1 MKQTLRLIFLLL
13 MAFAVLALCACVTE
27 GPSGDGGITDGTD
40 SGEDNTDT
48 DAPAGDENE
57 PEGGESEPEDDREYL
72 ELASGEDTEWYIVY
86 PDEGESFIKDAAALL
101 AKKIKSLCG
110 ITLKVAPVSESGD
123 AAKIIAIGN
132 NGDGDVRKIFK
143 ETKYYDFGV
152 KFLEG
157 KIVVSAYT
165 RNNYIKAVEHI
176 AGGLKWKDG
185 TLSVPAEDYMKA
197 VTNDYAISSWK
208 IGGTELSE
216 YRIVYQDGLDKAL
229 VCALR
234 EKIAEAYGTFID
246 VVSDA
251 ECEPAEY
258 EILIGNTNRS
268 ESTAKAAPLPMHYS
282 AELIG
287 KKLVIRSGG
296 LYSLP
301 KIIEPIFDLLTEDKG
316 EINMADGY
324 IATADLFDDP
334 LDSSYAEG
342 TDLRIMSCNILAEY
356 LTWSADPEYEAPFL
370 PVELREELFYAAIDY
385 YKPTIVGLQELSPAW
400 YNSIEYGYHAFDV
413 WDILKFENPNRK
425 DGEYVFSTIMYRS
438 DLYELVDSGMS
449 FYSKNNNARGHCYT
463 WAVLRFI
470 DSGREFCF
478 VSTHW
483 DGTGREHGFLQAEE
497 LTAFV
502 NDMQKKYPVF
512 TTGDFNSNEISP
524 EFIQYLEDCNITDAK
539 HSALLQM
546 NNVGSWHS
554 FTKDNLSWG
563 SCDHITATADSTVL
577 KFQTLYKNGLLFA
590 SDHCWLIADIDLDKS
605 EPDTN

>member
-1 MKQTLRLIFLLL
+1 MKKALRLIFLMIAALSLL
-13 MAFAVLALCACVTE
+13 LLCCACNFDA
-27 GPSGDGGITDGTD
+27 PDADANDNGGAD
-40 SGEDNTDT
+40 SGEDNSDT
-48 DAPAGDENE
+48 GTPGGDENE
-57 PEGGESEPEDDREYL
+57 TEDNREYI
-72 ELASGEDTEWYIVY
+72 ELARGGKSECCIVY
-86 PDEGESFIKDAAALL
+86 PDECEGFVADAAELL

-110 ITLKVAPVSESGD
+110 ITLKVAPVSESCD
-123 AAKIIAIGN
+123 ATKIIAFGN

-152 KFLEG
+152 SFLEG

-165 RNNYIKAVEHI
+165 KNNYIKAVEHI
-176 AGGLKWKDG
+176 AGGLKWNENEG
-185 TLSVPAEDYMKA
+185 TLMLPKEDYMKS
-197 VTNDYAISSWK
+197 VTTDYDISSWK

-251 ECEPAEY
+251 DCEPVEY
-258 EILIGNTNRS
+258 EILIGNTNRA
-268 ESTAKAAPLPMHYS
+268 ESTEKDAPMPLHYS

-301 KIIEPIFDLLTEDKG
+301 KILEPVFDLLTEDKG

-370 PVELREELFYAAIDY
+370 PVELREELFFAAIDY

-463 WAVLRFI
+463 WAVLRCI
-470 DSGREFCF
+470 DSGKEFCF

-539 HSALLQM
+539 YSALLQM

-563 SCDHITATADSTVL
+563 SCDHITSTADSTVL

-590 SDHCWLIADIDLDKS
+590 SDHCWLIADVALGDVKT
-605 EPDTN
+605 DTN